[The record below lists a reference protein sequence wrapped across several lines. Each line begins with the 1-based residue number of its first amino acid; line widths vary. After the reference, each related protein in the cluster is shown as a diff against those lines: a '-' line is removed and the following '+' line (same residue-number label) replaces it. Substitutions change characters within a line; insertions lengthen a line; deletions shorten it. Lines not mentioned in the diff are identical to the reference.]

1 MTSDNGSAAGI
12 GKTALAAILADAFAP
27 WVQDLDLSIEDIG
40 NDGITMRLPADGRI
54 SRIGGIVS
62 GQAMTAV
69 ADTTMVLALA
79 VHFGGF
85 RPVATVDIAMS
96 FMRAIKSSDVLCEAR
111 VRRVGRSLAFVQ
123 AELRAADDTQI
134 AAVANGTFAIPDAGA
149 RQEIDRQPISMQTR
163 RQT

>member
-1 MTSDNGSAAGI
+1 MSSDNGSAAGI
-12 GKTALAAILADAFAP
+12 GRTALADILADAFAP
-27 WVQDLDLSIEDIG
+27 WVQDLNLSVEDIG
-40 NDGITMRLPADGRI
+40 NEGITMRLPADTRL

-62 GQAMTAV
+62 GQAMTAM

-79 VHFGGF
+79 AHIGGF

-111 VRRVGRSLAFVQ
+111 VRRAGRSLAFVH

-149 RQEIDRQPISMQTR
+149 RHETQRQPTSMQTR
-163 RQT
+163 SEA

>member
-1 MTSDNGSAAGI
+1 MTSDNGEAAGL
-12 GKTALAAILADAFAP
+12 TRTNLASILADAFAP
-27 WVQDLDLSIEDIG
+27 WVQDLNLSIEDIG
-40 NDGITMRLPADGRI
+40 NEGITMRLPADARL

-62 GQAMTAV
+62 GQAMTAM

-79 VHFGGF
+79 AHFGGF

-111 VRRVGRSLAFVQ
+111 VRRAGRSLAFVH

-134 AAVANGTFAIPDAGA
+134 AAVANGTFAIPDTGA
-149 RQEIDRQPISMQTR
+149 RHEIDRQPISMQTR
-163 RQT
+163 SET

>member
-1 MTSDNGSAAGI
+1 MSSDNGSAARI
-12 GKTALAAILADAFAP
+12 GKTNLAAILADAFAP
-27 WVQDLDLSIEDIG
+27 WVQDLNLSIEDIG
-40 NDGITMRLPADGRI
+40 NEGITMRLPADARL

-62 GQAMTAV
+62 GQAMTAM

-79 VHFGGF
+79 AHFGGF

-111 VRRVGRSLAFVQ
+111 VRRAGRSLAFVH

-134 AAVANGTFAIPDAGA
+134 AAVANGTFAIPDTKA
-149 RQEIDRQPISMQTR
+149 RHEIDRQPISMPTR
-163 RQT
+163 SET